1 MNYRRATDLLHLTP
15 PQVAEW
21 IRSDP
26 RLVVPVG
33 ACDQHGPHLPLG
45 AGTLVA
51 EALVDDLSRE
61 FGVLRAP
68 TAHYGANIPAREMY
82 AGTASLKPK
91 TLHRMLN
98 ELVASWE
105 AHGFSEIIA
114 ITASQYDP
122 HVEAVATVRAPRARV
137 RVVEAL
143 SVDLTEFMEG
153 APRPQHGGEVLTS
166 LLLHLRPEKVKME
179 AARDFVPDGRKDWGR
194 LHRLPPGSPGSV
206 GRPTLASAAK
216 GRAMY
221 EHILQKIRHKVF
233 VAPPAA
239 EP

>member
-1 MNYRRATDLLHLTP
+1 MITRRATDLLRLSP
-15 PQVAEW
+15 PRIAEW
-21 IRSDP
+21 LRSDP

-33 ACDQHGPHLPLG
+33 GCEQHGPHLPLG
-45 AGTLVA
+45 AGTVVA

-68 TAHYGANIPAREMY
+68 TVHYGANVPAKEKFP
-82 AGTASLKPK
+82 GTASLKPK

-105 AHGFSEIIA
+105 AHGFAEIIA
-114 ITASQYDP
+114 IAASQYDP
-122 HVEAVATVRAPRARV
+122 HLEAVATVRAPRARV

-143 SVDLTEFMEG
+143 SVDLSEFMEG
-153 APRPQHGGEVLTS
+153 PARPQHGGEVLTS
-166 LLLHLRPEKVKME
+166 LLLHLCPDVVHME
-179 AARDFVPDGRKDWGR
+179 FAQDFVPDEKRNWGR
-194 LHRLPPGSPGSV
+194 LHKLPPGSPGSV
-206 GRPTLASAAK
+206 GRPSLATAEK

-233 VAPPAA
+233 QSPPDD
-239 EP
+239 

>member
-1 MNYRRATDLLHLTP
+1 MYARRSTDLLHLSP
-15 PQVAEW
+15 VQVGEW
-21 IRSDP
+21 VRSDP

-33 ACDQHGPHLPLG
+33 GCEQHGPHLPLG
-45 AGTLVA
+45 AGTVVA
-51 EALVDDLSRE
+51 EALVDHLSRE

-68 TAHYGANIPAREMY
+68 TVHYGANVPAKEMFP
-82 AGTASLKPK
+82 GTASLKPK

-105 AHGFSEIIA
+105 SHGFAEIIA

-122 HVEAVATVRAPRARV
+122 QVEAVATVQAPRARV

-143 SVDLTEFMEG
+143 SVDLSAFMDG
-153 APRPQHGGEVLTS
+153 PARPQHGGEVLTS
-166 LLLHLRPEKVKME
+166 LLLHLTPDLVHME
-179 AARDFVPDGRKDWGR
+179 AAQDFVPDERRDWGR
-194 LHRLPPGSPGSV
+194 LRRLPPGSPGSV
-206 GRPTLASAAK
+206 GRPTLASAEK

-233 VAPPAA
+233 QSPP
-239 EP
+239 EL

>member
-1 MNYRRATDLLHLTP
+1 MSHRRATDLLHLTP
-15 PQVAEW
+15 PQISEW

-33 ACDQHGPHLPLG
+33 ACEQHGPHLPLG

-68 TAHYGANIPAREMY
+68 TAHYGANIPTREMY

-122 HVEAVATVRAPRARV
+122 HVEAVATVRAPKARV

-143 SVDLTEFMEG
+143 SVDLSAFMEG
-153 APRPQHGGEVLTS
+153 PARPQHGGEVLTS
-166 LLLHLRPEKVKME
+166 LLLHLKPDMVNME
-179 AARDFVPDGRKDWGR
+179 AARDFVPDERKDWGR
-194 LHRLPPGSPGSV
+194 LRRLPKGSPGSV
-206 GRPTLASAAK
+206 GRPSLAGAAK

-233 VAPPAA
+233 LAPPATDR
-239 EP
+239 

>member
-1 MNYRRATDLLHLTP
+1 MPYRRETDLLHLTP
-15 PQVAEW
+15 PQIAEW

-26 RLVVPVG
+26 RLLVPVG
-33 ACDQHGPHLPLG
+33 ACEQHGPHLPLG

-68 TAHYGANIPAREMY
+68 TAHYGANIPTREVY

-105 AHGFSEIIA
+105 AHGFAEIIA

-122 HVEAVATVRAPRARV
+122 HVEAVATVRAPKARV

-143 SVDLTEFMEG
+143 SVDLSSFMEG
-153 APRPQHGGEVLTS
+153 PARPQHGGEVLTS
-166 LLLHLRPEKVKME
+166 LLLHLNSEVVRMDS
-179 AARDFVPDGRKDWGR
+179 ARDFVPDESKDWGR
-194 LHRLPPGSPGSV
+194 LRRLPKGSPGSV
-206 GRPTLASAAK
+206 GRPGLANAEK

-233 VAPPAA
+233 LAPPASDG
-239 EP
+239 